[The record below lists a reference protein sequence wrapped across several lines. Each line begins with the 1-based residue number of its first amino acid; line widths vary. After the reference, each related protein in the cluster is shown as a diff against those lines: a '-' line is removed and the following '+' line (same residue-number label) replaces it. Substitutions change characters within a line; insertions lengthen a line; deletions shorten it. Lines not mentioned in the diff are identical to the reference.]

1 MIKNLYSRGLGRKLA
16 LPSLVASLSYVSLL
30 RAEPQSD
37 KIEPAVNVVDLKT
50 GLQVP
55 ISVLLKK

>member
-1 MIKNLYSRGLGRKLA
+1 MIKNLYSRRPGSKLA
-16 LPSLVASLSYVSLL
+16 LLSLVALLSYVSLL

-50 GLQVP
+50 GL
-55 ISVLLKK
+55 